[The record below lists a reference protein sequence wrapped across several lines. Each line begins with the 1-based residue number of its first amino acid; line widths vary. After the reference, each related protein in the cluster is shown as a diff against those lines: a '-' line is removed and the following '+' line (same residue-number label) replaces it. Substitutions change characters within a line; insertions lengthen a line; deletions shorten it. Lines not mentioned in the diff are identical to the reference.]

1 MRVGIDL
8 SCWASRRGY
17 GRFVRN
23 LVQALLALRPR
34 QDLVFLLD
42 AQSADRPDLP
52 DGGCRIVAT
61 TREAPTAAAS
71 AVGRRSLR
79 DLAAMSAAA
88 ARARLDTLF
97 FPSVYTWFPV
107 PTNATVILG
116 VHDVI
121 AEDYPDLV
129 FPDPRGRRLWALKG
143 RLARWQADFLLTVSA
158 HARAGVLRHFRCPPE
173 RVWVVGEAPDA
184 AFRPLAPGEIDRGLL
199 GSWGLG
205 EGDPFLVYLGGLNP
219 HKNLGTLLDALA
231 ALRRRPGLES
241 TRLVVIGEL
250 ESDPFTPG
258 AAEVRARTSALG
270 LDGTVVFTGFLGD
283 EEVVHFLSA
292 ARALVL
298 PSFAEGFG
306 LPAVE
311 AAACGTP
318 VVATRN
324 SPLPELLDG
333 GGLFFDPKDGGALL
347 EALACLLADEGERAR
362 KGRIALE
369 RARAL
374 TWERSARQMLDLLD
388 EVEQER
394 GRGRERRWRS

>member
-23 LVQALLALRPR
+23 LVRALLALEPR
-34 QDLVFLLD
+34 QELVFLLD
-42 AQSADRPDLP
+42 AQSAARTDLP
-52 DGGCRIVAT
+52 DGGRHLVAP
-61 TREAPTAAAS
+61 TREAPAAAAS
-71 AVGRRSLR
+71 AAGRRSLR
-79 DLAAMSAAA
+79 DLAVMAAAA
-88 ARARLDTLF
+88 ARARLDALF
-97 FPSVYTWFPV
+97 FPSVYTWFPA
-107 PTNATVILG
+107 PTTATVILG
-116 VHDVI
+116 IHDVT

-129 FPDPRGRRLWALKG
+129 FPDARGRRLWALKG
-143 RLARWQADFLLTVSA
+143 RLARWQADFILTVSA
-158 HARAGVLRHFRCPPE
+158 FAREGVLRRFHPSPE
-173 RVWVVGEAPDA
+173 RVWVVEEAPDA
-184 AFRPLAPGEIDRGLL
+184 VFRPLAPEEIDRALL
-199 GSWGLG
+199 ARWGFG

-231 ALRRRPGLES
+231 ALRRRPGLEA
-241 TRLVVIGEL
+241 TRLAVIGDL
-250 ESDPFTPG
+250 DGDPFTPG
-258 AAEVRARTSALG
+258 AAEVRARTAALG
-270 LDGTVVFTGFLGD
+270 LGGAVAFTGFLGD
-283 EEVVHFLSA
+283 EEAVHFLSA

-324 SPLPELLDG
+324 SPLPELLEG
-333 GGLFFDPKDGGALL
+333 GGLFIDPANGGELF
-347 EALACLLADEGERAR
+347 EALACLLADEEERAR

-374 TWERSARQMLDLLD
+374 TWERSARQMLELLD
-388 EVEQER
+388 AVER
-394 GRGRERRWRS
+394 GRARA